1 MKFLNTFT
9 FYIDGDPLKKVD
21 FKVKR
26 VLNGGWAAR
35 NQADLKKH
43 IDELAELGVAGPKEI
58 PTFYPL
64 LADKLCLDNQLE
76 VMGTGNSG
84 EVEFV
89 ILYTPQGLLVGL
101 GSDHTDRDLEKFS
114 IPKAKLS
121 YPNIMSPNVWRYE
134 DIVDHWDEL
143 EMRSSIGHN
152 GDVLYQNG
160 TLADLMRP
168 EELMTKA
175 EALIKGDPV
184 GTVLYSGCLSM
195 LGEIAF
201 SEDFHMELVDK
212 VRNRTISH
220 SYHISP
226 ISWFKGEVE

>member
-1 MKFLNTFT
+1 MDTFT
-9 FYIDGDPLKKVD
+9 FYIDGDFQKKVD
-21 FKVKR
+21 FEVKR

-64 LADKLCLDNQLE
+64 LSDKLCLGNELE

-114 IPKAKLS
+114 IPKGKLA
-121 YPNIMSPNVWRYE
+121 YPNIMSSHVWRYE
-134 DIVDHWDEL
+134 DVIDHWDEL
-143 EMRSSIGHN
+143 EMRSSIGVN
-152 GDVLYQNG
+152 GDILYQNG

-168 EELMTKA
+168 EELMKRA
-175 EALIKGDPV
+175 EDLINVDPV
-184 GTVLYSGCLSM
+184 GTVLYSGCLST
-195 LGEIAF
+195 LRKISFDEY
-201 SEDFHMELVDK
+201 FHMELVDK
-212 VRNRTISH
+212 VRNQKISH
-220 SYHISP
+220 CYNIRP
-226 ISWFKGEVE
+226 VNWFKGEVE

>member
-1 MKFLNTFT
+1 MFFLNTFT

-21 FKVKR
+21 FEVKR

-43 IDELAELGVAGPKEI
+43 IQELAELGIAGPKEI

-64 LADKLCLDNQLE
+64 LANKLCLDNELE

-121 YPNIMSPNVWRYE
+121 YPNIMSSHVWHYE
-134 DIVDHWDEL
+134 DIIDHWDEL
-143 EMRSSIGHN
+143 EMHSSIGLN
-152 GDVLYQNG
+152 GDILYQSG

-168 EELMTKA
+168 EELMAKA
-175 EALIKGDPV
+175 EALINEDPV
-184 GTVLYSGCLSM
+184 GTVLYSGCLPI
-195 LGEIAF
+195 LGDIRFNEH
-201 SEDFHMELVDK
+201 FHMELVDK
-212 VRNRTISH
+212 VRNQKISH
-220 SYHISP
+220 CYHIKTVN
-226 ISWFKGEVE
+226 WFKGEVE